1 VYPLV
6 CLRPGTPFRVFKNI
20 EFRGVVAKRKLGT
33 KSAFVRDLS
42 VPFTGKP
49 EYCSQLGGGYS
60 LAELGSLD
68 ELLDRLQKY
77 DKVDL
82 PLQRDRAL
90 MAIRHFTDK
99 IGHCEFLTPLIAYG
113 EMEAN
118 SSPGYGARENGVNSR
133 KDPKMLEYLAGYY
146 HASLKQPHHV
156 IISASQKDE
165 MRAWENGKVK
175 TPRLFT
181 AYPPE
186 HTFLAT
192 IVLGD
197 FLRQFYEHRFC
208 VDGSVS
214 AVGDP
219 MQKGAMAV
227 YEKEL
232 DKRPFLYCTDT
243 SGQDASVSREFIEMV
258 YAEIRTKFVL
268 DEDDSSLFDAV
279 RFNSVHKMMS
289 VAGQFYLVSRGLGSG
304 DYLTVVINIMWRL
317 YMILDNYHH
326 RVENYFEDNTT
337 VINGDDLIMS
347 SEFGDL
353 DLNSRH
359 ATITWAG
366 RPVTWA
372 EMDFCSTRFRPYIH
386 QDAQKVRAVVY
397 GRRRAAHQLHP
408 DLEMQ
413 RLGGLLRVLSNR
425 EVYDEILGKME
436 VLRDKHNLFQEFD
449 DLWISFEELW
459 ENYNCCREYL

>member
-1 VYPLV
+1 M
-6 CLRPGTPFRVFKNI
+6 
-20 EFRGVVAKRKLGT
+20 
-33 KSAFVRDLS
+33 RDLS
-42 VPFTGKP
+42 LPFAGP
-49 EYCSQLGGGYS
+49 YEYCSQLGGGYS

-68 ELLDRLQKY
+68 ELLDRLEKY

-82 PLQRDRAL
+82 PLDRAKAL

-99 IGHCEFLTPLIAYG
+99 IGRCEYLTPLIAYG

-118 SSPGYGARENGVNSR
+118 SSPGYGARECGVNSR
-133 KDPKMLEYLAGYY
+133 KDPKMFEYLSGYY
-146 HASLKQPHHV
+146 YASLLQPHHV

-165 MRAWENGKVK
+165 MRAFEKGKVK

-197 FLRQFYEHRFC
+197 FLRQFYNHRFC

-219 MQKGAMAV
+219 TQLGAMAV
-227 YEKEL
+227 YEREL
-232 DKRPFLYCTDT
+232 DKRPHLYCTDT

-258 YAEIRTKFVL
+258 YDEIRTKFVL
-268 DEDDSSLFDAV
+268 DEEDASLFEAV
-279 RFNSVHKMMS
+279 RFNSIHKMLS
-289 VAGQFYLVSRGLGSG
+289 VAGQFFQVDRGLGSG

-317 YMILDNYHH
+317 YMILDNYNHPI
-326 RVENYFEDNTT
+326 ENYFEDNTT
-337 VINGDDLIMS
+337 IINGDDLIMS

-366 RPVTWA
+366 RAVSWE
-372 EMDFCSTRFRPYIH
+372 EMDFCSTRFRPFIH
-386 QDAQKVRAVVY
+386 QDAQKIRAVVY

-408 DLEMQ
+408 ELELQ
-413 RLGGLLRVLSNR
+413 RLGGLLRVLSTR
-425 EVYDEILGKME
+425 DVYDEILGKMV
-436 VLRDKHNLFQEFD
+436 VLRDKHNLFSEFE
-449 DLWISFEELW
+449 DLWISYQELW
-459 ENYNCCREYL
+459 ENYNCCQEFL